1 MKKGLL
7 PARGVLVSLC
17 GALTLYC
24 TWVPAW
30 AEGMVPLSDASLSS
44 VQGRDG
50 LSFDLSN
57 FSMSGDAR
65 FTYIAPSPST
75 ASAFISNPFL
85 SRSDDPANPFGDP
98 YRLDIIQGQPGMAD
112 IITLA
117 FPENANGLKRWQA
130 AFDWGVNADGIAFDG
145 GSFVVRDATFYGGG
159 IQWTT
164 PRTGDGVA
172 FGLGLRM
179 DIGDILLRPRG
190 RDDISLADPTG
201 VTEQMKI
208 SGVHLGAVDSA
219 GNALNTPW
227 RIADVNSQ
235 PGIFNAV
242 RDADGNPRMHFGIDW
257 PDANGA
263 PLGSLQIDNIS
274 FRSDVTGNL
283 DLGSSRIGSIQIQY
297 LDVKV
302 RP

>member
-1 MKKGLL
+1 MCAKSFLSGGMAGLCASL
-7 PARGVLVSLC
+7 ALGCIGGV
-17 GALTLYC
+17 AH
-24 TWVPAW
+24 

-65 FTYIAPSPST
+65 FTYFAPSPST
-75 ASAFISNPFL
+75 ASAYIGNLSL
-85 SRSDDPANPFGDP
+85 SRSDDPTNPFSDS
-98 YRLDIIQGQPGMAD
+98 YRLDIIRGATGRAD
-112 IITLA
+112 VINLA
-117 FPENANGLKRWQA
+117 FPENVNGLQRWQT
-130 AFDWGVNADGIAFDG
+130 AFDWGVNADGIAFEG
-145 GSFVVRDATFYGGG
+145 GSMVVRDAAFYGGG
-159 IQWTT
+159 VQWTT
-164 PRTGDGVA
+164 PRVGEGVA

-179 DIGDILLRPRG
+179 DIGNILLRPRG
-190 RDDISLADPTG
+190 RDDITLAEPAG
-201 VTEQMKI
+201 VSEQMNI
-208 SGVHLGAVDSA
+208 SGIRLGAVDSA
-219 GNALNTPW
+219 GNFLNTPW
-227 RIADVNSQ
+227 RIADVNAQ

-242 RDADGNPRMHFGIDW
+242 TDATGQSRIHFGIDW

-263 PLGSLQIDNIS
+263 ALGGVQIDKIA

-283 DLGSSRIGSIQIQY
+283 DLGSSRIGSMQIQF